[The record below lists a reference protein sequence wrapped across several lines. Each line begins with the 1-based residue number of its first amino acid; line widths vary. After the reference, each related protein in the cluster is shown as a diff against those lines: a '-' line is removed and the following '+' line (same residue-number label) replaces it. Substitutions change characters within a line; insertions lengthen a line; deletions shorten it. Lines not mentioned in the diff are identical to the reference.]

1 MWDPQPRIRGG
12 ELGHVITRVGTAG
25 QPFGKRSK
33 WTHTSLSINP
43 KGTASLKVR
52 SKPTSAPEKNE
63 SIHHDG
69 PYCVSRAKSI
79 RRIIDNSD
87 YILKNPP

>member
-1 MWDPQPRIRGG
+1 MWDPQPRTRGG
-12 ELGHVITRVGTAG
+12 ELGHVITHVRTAG

-33 WTHTSLSINP
+33 WTHTSHYINP
-43 KGTASLKVR
+43 KGTASLNVR
-52 SKPTSAPEKNE
+52 SKPASAPEENE
-63 SIHHDG
+63 SIHYDG

-87 YILKNPP
+87 YI